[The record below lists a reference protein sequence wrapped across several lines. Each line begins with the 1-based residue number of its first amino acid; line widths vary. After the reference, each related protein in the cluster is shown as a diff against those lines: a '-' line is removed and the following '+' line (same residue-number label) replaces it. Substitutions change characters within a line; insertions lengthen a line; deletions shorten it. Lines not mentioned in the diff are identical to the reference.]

1 MSAQRT
7 LSGERGMMMEE
18 ILSEY
23 AEWMR
28 SWGASERTVE
38 ARVVMARSRIREWGL
53 DGFTSANIQTFLARP
68 DLKSWTRSTY
78 HAHLTDICAWLA
90 ATGRLD
96 FNPMPD
102 VRKPRK
108 PKGKPRPLSEH
119 EVKRILSVAVSP
131 VRDWI
136 LLALLAGLRASEI
149 AKIRGEDVTA
159 DGIYVHGK
167 GDKVEILPCHRDLW
181 DVAQQY
187 PRQGYWFP
195 GNDDGHMRSQQV
207 SLIVGRFFDALGI
220 DGSIHRARH
229 VYGTRLLRAGVNIRT
244 VQKLMRHS
252 NLDTTANYTAVD
264 EDELRAAI
272 DLLGA

>member
-1 MSAQRT
+1 MDDAV
-7 LSGERGMMMEE
+7 LDD
-18 ILSEY
+18 Y

-28 SWGASERTVE
+28 SWGASERTIE
-38 ARVVMARSRIREWGL
+38 ARLTMARSRIRAWGL
-53 DGFTSANIQTFLARP
+53 GGFTAENVQAFLARP
-68 DLKSWTRSTY
+68 GLKNWTRSTY

-90 ATGRLD
+90 ATGRLAD
-96 FNPMPD
+96 NPMPD
-102 VRKPRK
+102 VRKPRR
-108 PKGKPRPLSEH
+108 PKGKPRPLSEL
-119 EVKRILSVAVSP
+119 EVARVLSVAEGR

-167 GDKVEILPCHRDLW
+167 GDKAEVLPCHEALW
-181 DVAQQY
+181 NIAQQY

-220 DGSIHRARH
+220 EGSIHRVRH
-229 VYGTRLLRAGVNIRT
+229 VYGTRLMRAGVNIRT

-272 DLLGA
+272 NLLGA

>member
-1 MSAQRT
+1 MVLGEGAYPVEDV
-7 LSGERGMMMEE
+7 LSDYE
-18 ILSEY
+18 
-23 AEWMR
+23 EWMR
-28 SWGASERTVE
+28 SWGASDRTIE
-38 ARVVMARSRIREWGL
+38 ARLTMARSRIRAWGL
-53 DGFTSANIQTFLARP
+53 DGFTPENIQAFLARP
-68 DLKSWTRSTY
+68 GLKKWTVSTY
-78 HAHLTDICAWLA
+78 HAHLTDICGWLL
-90 ATGRLD
+90 ATGRID
-96 FNPMPD
+96 SNPMPE
-102 VRKPRK
+102 VRKPRR
-108 PKGKPRPLSEH
+108 PKGTPRPLSER
-119 EVKRILSVAVSP
+119 EVERVLSVAQGR

-136 LLALLAGLRASEI
+136 MLALLAGLRANEI

-167 GDKVEILPCHRDLW
+167 GDKAEVLPCHRDLW
-181 DVAQQY
+181 DIAQQY

-195 GNDDGHMRSQQV
+195 GSDGGHIRSQQV
-207 SLIVGRFFDALGI
+207 SLVVGRFFDALGI
-220 DGSIHRARH
+220 EGSIHRARH